1 MISPKTFKLTEEY
14 EKLLELQPDDVI
26 STGIVAPVNFKRLE
40 KFLEN
45 IKNGMKD
52 YIRIIRFSV
61 DGDPKLYRVYYD
73 GDEIKVLTYAKDSRA
88 NTITINKF
96 IGDNIQINDIGKFI
110 RYNLI
115 DESGK
120 YVITL
125 YVYGTWYD
133 LNKDYK
139 L

>member
-1 MISPKTFKLTEEY
+1 MINHKTFKLTEEY

-45 IKNGMKD
+45 IKNGVKD
-52 YIRIIRFSV
+52 YIRIIRISV
-61 DGDPKLYRVYYD
+61 DGEPELYRVYYD
-73 GDEIKVLTYAKDSRA
+73 GSKIKVLTYSKDSRA
-88 NTITINKF
+88 NTVTLGKF
-96 IGDNIQINDIGKFI
+96 IGDNIQINDKGKFME
-110 RYNLI
+110 YNLV
-115 DESGK
+115 DESGN

-133 LNKDYK
+133 LNKNYK